1 MKKEIKKMETTMRKF
16 TCKECGNV
24 FFVKGHGF
32 PTCECGN
39 NNKDGYIVEEV
50 TLDDVISIRFSE
62 LDFDCIPA
70 IKEEKKADVK
80 RMTWH
85 MALEY
90 AMNAVSMKISAK
102 EKLQENEEDTATKEA
117 REKEIAS
124 LNNDKGILAYIKGKD
139 YPLSKA
145 EHEYA
150 SENKTIRA
158 FACELANHGFDIENV
173 KPVATLMKSWW
184 ELYGSKGAKQDD
196 IKAKTVEV
204 FTEMNKVT
212 SPLCIKEDEY
222 FNSFNIKLKGREK
235 SMVLSFFY
243 NGTQNTKGRM
253 GKSYVSEKR
262 LNTEFR
268 RMYIGKLQGLAY
280 AYSDSTAPVVVD
292 K

>member
-1 MKKEIKKMETTMRKF
+1 MKKTTTTETMSKF

-24 FFVKGHGF
+24 FFVKGHAF

-39 NNKDGYIVEEV
+39 KSEEGYIIEDV
-50 TLDDVISIRFSE
+50 TLDDVISIRFSD

-80 RMTWH
+80 SMTWH

-124 LNNDKGILAYIKGKD
+124 LNNDKVILAYIKGKD
-139 YPLSKA
+139 YPLSEE
-145 EHEYA
+145 EHTYA
-150 SENKTIRA
+150 SENRTIRA
-158 FACELANHGFDIENV
+158 LACELANHGYDIENV
-173 KPVATLMKSWW
+173 KPVVKLMKSWYD
-184 ELYGSKGAKQDD
+184 LYTSKGAKQDV
-196 IKAKTVEV
+196 IKEKTVEL
-204 FTEMNKVT
+204 FTEINKVT
-212 SPLCIKEDEY
+212 SLLCIQADDF

-235 SMVLSFFY
+235 DMLLRFFY
-243 NGTQNTKGRM
+243 TGTRNNKGKM
-253 GKSYVSEKR
+253 EKSYASEKR
-262 LNTEFR
+262 LNAEFR

-280 AYSDSTAPVVVD
+280 AYADSTAPVVVD